1 MGYRL
6 LSGIQNGF
14 ILKLSL
20 WKLSLWKKYCSAC
33 HILIMNVI
41 EYLSTIAN
49 EEDKWREWG
58 KIIICW

>member
-20 WKLSLWKKYCSAC
+20 WKLSLWKKYGSAC
-33 HILIMNVI
+33 HILVMNLI

-58 KIIICW
+58 KK